1 LESIN
6 NYQKTTRAA
15 KYGLL
20 VILLTFASLLF
31 TEIIKKQRIHII
43 QYVLIGCAMVLF
55 YSLLLAFG
63 EHVMFNISYLIA
75 AVATIALVSSFIYWI
90 TRDKKT
96 CLLFNLILAVFY
108 GFIFVLMQL
117 QDFSLLVGT
126 VGIFVILAIMMRLST
141 KVNWSQFDLK

>member
-1 LESIN
+1 
-6 NYQKTTRAA
+6 
-15 KYGLL
+15 
-20 VILLTFASLLF
+20 
-31 TEIIKKQRIHII
+31 
-43 QYVLIGCAMVLF
+43 MVLF